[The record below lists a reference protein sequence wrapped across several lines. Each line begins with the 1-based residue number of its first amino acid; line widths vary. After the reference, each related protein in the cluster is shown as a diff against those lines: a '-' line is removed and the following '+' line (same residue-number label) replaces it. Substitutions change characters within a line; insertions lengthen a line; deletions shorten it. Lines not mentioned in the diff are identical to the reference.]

1 MFRFVS
7 VRTERKKIRFAGHP
21 SPSLLDYVFQ
31 FPTQSYTLS
40 CSVPSS
46 VFWIML
52 FSVFFSSFW
61 TMLLILLDYAMICSP
76 FWSMLSLMRPVTV
89 PLCVQSYLE
98 VLNALVTLQNS
109 YLDSKN
115 LKNLFQRYS
124 KLRSMIKVTWK
135 KMNFIVNIR
144 F

>member
-1 MFRFVS
+1 
-7 VRTERKKIRFAGHP
+7 
-21 SPSLLDYVFQ
+21 
-31 FPTQSYTLS
+31 
-40 CSVPSS
+40 
-46 VFWIML
+46 
-52 FSVFFSSFW
+52 
-61 TMLLILLDYAMICSP
+61 
-76 FWSMLSLMRPVTV
+76 MLSLIRPETV

-135 KMNFIVNIR
+135 KIKFIVNIR